1 MSAPMQLSLG
11 VHLQDAATFSNFYR
25 GQNPPIVDY
34 LPEMLEQPGF
44 RFVYLWGKQD
54 SGKSHLLQ
62 ASCNYAHQLQLSH
75 SYLACTQGLEH
86 QIERLHQ
93 LDQDLVCLDDLEQAL
108 GKPALEEA
116 LFHAFN
122 RLRDQGKMLIITAT
136 GSPTSLPVQLADLAS
151 RLAWGL
157 TYQLQVLNDEDKL
170 AALIMRAQQRGLQM
184 PDEVARYLL
193 NRSTRRL
200 SGLFATLDQ
209 LDEASLKEKRK
220 LTIPFVRQ
228 ALKW

>member
-1 MSAPMQLSLG
+1 MVAPVQLSLG
-11 VHLQDAATFSNFYR
+11 VQLQDTATFNNFYA
-25 GQNPPIVDY
+25 GKNPPIVHY
-34 LPEMLEQPGF
+34 LPEMLEHQGF

-62 ASCNYAHQLQLSH
+62 ASCHLAQQLGLGH
-75 SYLACTQGLEH
+75 SYLAFTQNPEQQLDR
-86 QIERLHQ
+86 IRQ
-93 LDQDLVCLDDLEQAL
+93 LDQELVCLDDLDRAL
-108 GKPALEEA
+108 GKPVLEEA

-122 RLRDQGKMLIITAT
+122 RLRDQGRMLIITAPS
-136 GSPTSLPVQLADLAS
+136 SPAGLNLQLADLAS

-157 TYQLQVLNDEDKL
+157 TYQLQTLDDQDKL

-184 PDEVARYLL
+184 PEEVARYLL
-193 NRSTRRL
+193 TRSTRRL

-209 LDEASLKEKRK
+209 LDEASLKEQRK